1 MFKTPKARH
10 FDYKPLYYDE
20 AKEAIKSADGKAENI
35 YKAIVAVARALLVA
49 FGLEPRKDREIFAA
63 FRKHIVKPN
72 WVKPGTQQLLDDVI
86 DWRMGDIDSIED
98 LAPQVKDLINR
109 VEELFLSL
117 DAGLKFRVEP
127 IKDDGG
133 PVGPQEKTHKIDLC
147 GVKCPLN
154 FVKAKL
160 EIEKIKIGEVLE
172 VILDDGEPLRNVPA
186 SFAEQGQEVLDVI
199 KIGEKFCVK
208 VLRKK

>member
-1 MFKTPKARH
+1 M
-10 FDYKPLYYDE
+10 
-20 AKEAIKSADGKAENI
+20 
-35 YKAIVAVARALLVA
+35 
-49 FGLEPRKDREIFAA
+49 
-63 FRKHIVKPN
+63 
-72 WVKPGTQQLLDDVI
+72 
-86 DWRMGDIDSIED
+86 
-98 LAPQVKDLINR
+98 PQVEALINR

-117 DAGLKFRVEP
+117 DANLKFRVKPAVPPKNTSET
-127 IKDDGG
+127 
-133 PVGPQEKTHKIDLC
+133 QTRNHNIDLR
-147 GVKCPLN
+147 GVACPLN

-199 KIGEKFCVK
+199 KTGDKFCVK

>member
-1 MFKTPKARH
+1 
-10 FDYKPLYYDE
+10 
-20 AKEAIKSADGKAENI
+20 
-35 YKAIVAVARALLVA
+35 
-49 FGLEPRKDREIFAA
+49 
-63 FRKHIVKPN
+63 
-72 WVKPGTQQLLDDVI
+72 
-86 DWRMGDIDSIED
+86 MGDRDSIED
-98 LAPQVKDLINR
+98 LAPQVKDLIKR

-127 IKDDGG
+127 IKDEGG
-133 PVGPQEKTHKIDLC
+133 PVGLQEKTHKIDLC

-172 VILDDGEPLRNVPA
+172 VLLDDGEPLRNVPA